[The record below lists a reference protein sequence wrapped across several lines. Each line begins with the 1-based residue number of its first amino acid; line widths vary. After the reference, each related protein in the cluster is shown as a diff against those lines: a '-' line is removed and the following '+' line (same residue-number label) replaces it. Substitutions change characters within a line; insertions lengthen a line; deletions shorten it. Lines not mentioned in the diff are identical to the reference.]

1 MWIMVSSFPPMCCT
15 IDRTIPLL
23 QLPTK
28 VHHKYIKYMTTAAM
42 PFLAKVFVFLVCM
55 RCVAKVANTL
65 QKQRSRQNKK
75 DFLLGNWCALVEC
88 TNIISLSL
96 LGGRRMLPSTVLKL
110 PINIEFRRI
119 WGAFFEFSVNSL
131 FGELEKATFRNDQYL
146 WPSMRKLE
154 TILKQKLASVSL
166 LIT

>member
-1 MWIMVSSFPPMCCT
+1 MWILLFPQCAAQLIEQFPFSSFLQKSIT
-15 IDRTIPLL
+15 NTSNIWLL
-23 QLPTK
+23 QPCLFWQK
-28 VHHKYIKYMTTAAM
+28 SSSSWY
-42 PFLAKVFVFLVCM
+42 VCD
-55 RCVAKVANTL
+55 VWPKL
-65 QKQRSRQNKK
+65 QIHCKSREADKIKK

-110 PINIEFRRI
+110 PTNIEFRRI

-154 TILKQKLASVSL
+154 TILKQKLACVSL